1 MHIIGNRAA
10 CRPLSERCCVGRSL
24 PEASFAAV
32 PFARDAWRLAA
43 AGQSARLRHVPA
55 LFSIGNGFIGVRG
68 PDEGVGAPRV
78 YLNGVYERVPI
89 AYHEAAHGY
98 DRESVLWLVVVVV
111 LCLVFCVVVVLVG
124 VLVA

>member
-1 MHIIGNRAA
+1 
-10 CRPLSERCCVGRSL
+10 VGRSL

-43 AGQSARLRHVPA
+43 EGESARLRHVPA
-55 LFSIGNGFIGVRG
+55 LFSVGNGFIGVRG
-68 PDEGVGAPRV
+68 PGEAAGAPRV

-98 DRESVLWLVVVVV
+98 AR
-111 LCLVFCVVVVLVG
+111 
-124 VLVA
+124 